1 MDRLK
6 CIGGYKLKNEKRG
19 GNMSSECDIENCLI
33 NLMDVYWAY

>member
-6 CIGGYKLKNEKRG
+6 CIGGYKLKKRG

-33 NLMDVYWAY
+33 NLMNVYWAY